1 MINQSIHEKIT
12 LVLSFL
18 ILNNYLLLSLGFS
31 QIFIKINFVL
41 FLITILI
48 FYFKNVFSNLYLKF
62 FFIVLIVIC
71 LGTPISEWDPRT
83 TWFFH
88 AKRIFFDQT
97 IFSVSDHY
105 APHSHNDY
113 PTLAPAFAASLA
125 TLVGYWNEI
134 LPKASFTL
142 MFLPPFIFAY
152 SFFKKTKYVIFL
164 SIVIFTIGK
173 FLFNGWADG
182 LLAVYFGLSAFLMY
196 FLIINN
202 NSYREKKFYYYIAI
216 SFFCILTLIK
226 SEGFVLLVILFF
238 VTILIKSYE
247 KKIINNFSNLFFLSF
262 SFLPIILWKIFCY
275 TNNIGDHYIFE
286 SNFLSNLMTRLY
298 DFENYKLIFY
308 FLLLNEKFII
318 TLLFFLISFVITKNT
333 ILFNYVMF
341 TVIFYILTLFIVY
354 LSTPLDFYFQ
364 LDSSAAR
371 VIKTL
376 CFFLGVFGLYNL
388 KDYKLISK

>member
-18 ILNNYLLLSLGFS
+18 ILNNYLLLSLSFS

-142 MFLPPFIFAY
+142 MFLPPFIFAH

-247 KKIINNFSNLFFLSF
+247 KK
-262 SFLPIILWKIFCY
+262 
-275 TNNIGDHYIFE
+275 
-286 SNFLSNLMTRLY
+286 
-298 DFENYKLIFY
+298 
-308 FLLLNEKFII
+308 
-318 TLLFFLISFVITKNT
+318 
-333 ILFNYVMF
+333 
-341 TVIFYILTLFIVY
+341 
-354 LSTPLDFYFQ
+354 
-364 LDSSAAR
+364 
-371 VIKTL
+371 
-376 CFFLGVFGLYNL
+376 
-388 KDYKLISK
+388 